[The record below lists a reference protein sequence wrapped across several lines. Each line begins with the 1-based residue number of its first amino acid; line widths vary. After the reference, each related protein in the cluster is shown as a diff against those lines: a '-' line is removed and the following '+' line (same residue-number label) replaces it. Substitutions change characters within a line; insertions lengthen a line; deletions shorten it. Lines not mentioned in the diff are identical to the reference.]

1 MAQTEWEALKILKNP
16 ESMNFVKKQSFS
28 WEVTN
33 MMQEL
38 LSQISM
44 GWKQGEHNWIWMLKS
59 GIKWPE

>member
-1 MAQTEWEALKILKNP
+1 MPCQEASNVEMAQTEWEALKILKNP

-44 GWKQGEHNWIWMLKS
+44 G
-59 GIKWPE
+59 